1 MFTMRMF
8 PTYPGSRAL
17 VGSLGLMLLMGVWSC
32 APATGG
38 QDRAK
43 LSRLAMG
50 IFGTLPSEAVSEMNL
65 ITEAKTEL
73 GRRLYYDKRLS
84 KNHDISCNSCHSLSD
99 YGVDG
104 EPTSKGH
111 REQRGGRNAPTVYNA
126 AFHIAQFW
134 DGRARDVE
142 EQAKGPILN
151 PIEMAMPSEEAVV
164 HTLKSIPGYAPLFR
178 AAFPN
183 HADPITYDHMAQA
196 IGAFERRLVTPSRF
210 DTFQSGELDA
220 LSDAEVEGLTLF
232 ISTGCISCHN
242 RATLGGTTYQKVGVV
257 QEYMTEDMGRFAITG
272 NELDRHVFK
281 VPSLRNIVETAP
293 YFHDGQIKTL
303 EEAVRLMGQH
313 QLGWDL
319 SENDVK
325 TIVAFLGSLTGTID
339 QEYIAMPELPPS
351 GSETP
356 APNPN

>member
-1 MFTMRMF
+1 MRR
-8 PTYPGSRAL
+8 SSAL
-17 VGSLGLMLLMGVWSC
+17 
-32 APATGG
+32 
-38 QDRAK
+38 
-43 LSRLAMG
+43 
-50 IFGTLPSEAVSEMNL
+50 
-65 ITEAKTEL
+65 
-73 GRRLYYDKRLS
+73 
-84 KNHDISCNSCHSLSD
+84 
-99 YGVDG
+99 
-104 EPTSKGH
+104 
-111 REQRGGRNAPTVYNA
+111 
-126 AFHIAQFW
+126 
-134 DGRARDVE
+134 
-142 EQAKGPILN
+142 
-151 PIEMAMPSEEAVV
+151 
-164 HTLKSIPGYAPLFR
+164 
-178 AAFPN
+178 AFPD
-183 HADPITYDHMAQA
+183 HAHPITYDHMAQA

-257 QEYMTEDMGRFAITG
+257 REYMTEDMGRFAITG

-293 YFHDGQIKTL
+293 YFHDGQVKTL
-303 EEAVRLMGQH
+303 EEAVRLMGHH

-325 TIVAFLGSLTGTID
+325 AIVAFLGSLTGTID